1 MSHGV
6 AKFQGGISNIAGWFQ
21 SIGIP
26 GSMAYVVATIE
37 LVGGIALILG
47 LGTRIVSAILAII
60 LLIATFKVKLAVG
73 FLGNGQMAGYELD
86 LALIGMAVYLLFN
99 GSHKLAID
107 SLFKKVN
114 LLRYKRSILKRRG
127 PMIQI
132 YAAENRYQV
141 NLGWLQSRL
150 SFSFGEYYDPNNT
163 DFGVMR
169 VCNDDVVEPGRG
181 FGAHPHSDM
190 EIVTIVLEGAV
201 QHSDNLGNSE
211 ITSAGEVQRMSA
223 GTGIVH
229 AEFNASKTEPTRF
242 LQLWFEPRELGL
254 FPTYETRRYDSEQLR
269 NALLPVVTPEGSE
282 QAAMINQDVT
292 LYLSRLDQGKTLS
305 LSKKKVVEYSCS

>member
-1 MSHGV
+1 
-6 AKFQGGISNIAGWFQ
+6 
-21 SIGIP
+21 
-26 GSMAYVVATIE
+26 
-37 LVGGIALILG
+37 
-47 LGTRIVSAILAII
+47 
-60 LLIATFKVKLAVG
+60 
-73 FLGNGQMAGYELD
+73 
-86 LALIGMAVYLLFN
+86 
-99 GSHKLAID
+99 
-107 SLFKKVN
+107 
-114 LLRYKRSILKRRG
+114 
-127 PMIQI
+127 MIQI

-169 VCNDDVVEPGRG
+169 VCNDDVVAPGRG

-229 AEFNASKTEPTRF
+229 AEFNASKTKSTRF
-242 LQLWFEPRELGL
+242 LQLWFEPNELGL
-254 FPTYETRRYDSEQLR
+254 FPTYETRRYDAEQLR

-282 QAAMINQDVT
+282 QAVMINQDLK
-292 LYLSRLDQGKTLS
+292 LYLSRLDQGSTLS
-305 LSKKKVVEYSCS
+305 FEQKEGRRAFMFAIEGQVTVSGKQLSAGDTARIESESNLMIEAEKDAFFMLIDLP

>member
-1 MSHGV
+1 
-6 AKFQGGISNIAGWFQ
+6 
-21 SIGIP
+21 
-26 GSMAYVVATIE
+26 
-37 LVGGIALILG
+37 
-47 LGTRIVSAILAII
+47 
-60 LLIATFKVKLAVG
+60 
-73 FLGNGQMAGYELD
+73 
-86 LALIGMAVYLLFN
+86 
-99 GSHKLAID
+99 
-107 SLFKKVN
+107 
-114 LLRYKRSILKRRG
+114 
-127 PMIQI
+127 MIQI

-169 VCNDDVVEPGRG
+169 VCNDDAVAPGRG

-229 AEFNASKTEPTRF
+229 AEFNASKTESTRF

-254 FPTYETRRYDSEQLR
+254 FPTYETRRYDAEQLR

-282 QAAMINQDVT
+282 KAAMINQDLT
-292 LYLSRLDQGKTLS
+292 LYLSRLDQGRTLPFEQAEGRRVFMFVIEGRVTVSGKQLKTGDTARIESESNLI
-305 LSKKKVVEYSCS
+305 VEAEEDAFFMLIDLP